1 MKKFKYFFGTV
12 ILLIIVVSTDVIIRT
27 LYCNGIRLSF
37 NSQEF
42 NNILSPVISL
52 FGFIAVVV
60 TILLTL
66 KQIKHQQGSNY
77 FNYYKEQM
85 NKMVSETPTNNNGIT
100 FSTADLLNFP
110 IYVSNKFDD
119 LKKHSEYFSDL
130 EKFKAGMEVR
140 SDGKPYDTILGNIRL
155 FNASLNIL
163 LKRYRS
169 FINEIDNHKQLDTTQ
184 KQLLLKELFDT
195 QVEKYYTGCWLVDF
209 ENELK
214 KVKENLYWA
223 FVPNM
228 KMDFKFFGSKFYE
241 LRNFIDTREDLKK
254 HTVAE

>member
-1 MKKFKYFFGTV
+1 MLNRKYIFIS
-12 ILLIIVVSTDVIIRT
+12 ILLLIVAVISDIAIRT
-27 LYCNGIRLSF
+27 LYCTDIHLTF

-66 KQIKHQQGSNY
+66 KQIRHQQGSNY
-77 FNYYKEQM
+77 FNYYKEQI
-85 NKMVSETPTNNNGIT
+85 NKMISETPTNKNGIA
-100 FSTADLLNFP
+100 FSTVELLDFP
-110 IYVSNKFDD
+110 IYVSNKYDD
-119 LKKHSEYFSDL
+119 LIKFPEYFTDL
-130 EKFKAGMEVR
+130 DNHKAGVAVK
-140 SDGKPYDTILGNIRL
+140 SDGKTYDPILGNVRL
-155 FNASLNIL
+155 FSASLNIL

-169 FINEIDNHKQLDTTQ
+169 FINEIDNHEQLDKTQ

-195 QVEKYYTGCWLVDF
+195 QVEKYYNGCWLIDF
-209 ENELK
+209 DSDLK
-214 KVKENLYWA
+214 EVKEKLYWA

-228 KMDFKFFGSKFYE
+228 KANFKFFDSKFYE
-241 LRNFIDTREDLKK
+241 LKNFIDTREDLKK